1 MKQTHQEMIA
11 FELENAKRKHPVF
24 CEGMTRMGTYW
35 ISIELAYSRSVAN
48 EYKQASDILNEEH
61 LEAMESYIE
70 GRLQHCLVE
79 LAQCGAVV
87 LRMME
92 FVQAEIDAKKGCA
105 E

>member
-11 FELENAKRKHPVF
+11 IELENAKRKHPVF
-24 CEGMTRMGTYW
+24 CDRFHETNLETIKESLSIFREIGTDNASL
-35 ISIELAYSRSVAN
+35 ILREEVAEAIEAY
-48 EYKQASDILNEEH
+48 L
-61 LEAMESYIE
+61 E

-92 FVQAEIDAKKGCA
+92 FVQAEIDAKKGGA
-105 E
+105 K